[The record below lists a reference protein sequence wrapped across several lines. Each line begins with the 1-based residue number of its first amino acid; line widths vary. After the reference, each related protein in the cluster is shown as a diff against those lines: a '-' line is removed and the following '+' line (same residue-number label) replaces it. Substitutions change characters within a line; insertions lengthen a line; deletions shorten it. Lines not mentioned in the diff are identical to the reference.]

1 MSPLDTMTG
10 LGGNTAEA
18 TRLVWIVATGIGI
31 ALLAVLAIVYRRARA
46 QRDLEE
52 AERLI
57 SERFGP
63 D

>member
-63 D
+63 E

>member
-1 MSPLDTMTG
+1 MSPLDTMNG

-18 TRLVWIVATGIGI
+18 TRTVWIIASAIGAILLVFLGI
-31 ALLAVLAIVYRRARA
+31 LYRRARA

-57 SERFGP
+57 VERFGP
-63 D
+63 E